1 MPCKYTI
8 AMMAYELGVISDLQV
23 GEVMYLQDNT
33 FSWDSTSVDG
43 QHINEI
49 HISIPNDPPIS
60 YVLQLGLQEGQLKI
74 IVYISWIALMMW
86 LRRMQITK
94 I

>member
-1 MPCKYTI
+1 
-8 AMMAYELGVISDLQV
+8 
-23 GEVMYLQDNT
+23 MYLQDNT

-60 YVLQLGLQEGQLKI
+60 YVLQLGLLPGGTTENYSVHIMDCINDVAATYADYKNLDLMHVKCTIIKFLKN
-74 IVYISWIALMMW
+74 VLTDTS
-86 LRRMQITK
+86 
-94 I
+94 